1 MISGIPINSGHPLT
15 CHTPPQGFVVTA
27 GVVGGVLVPTS
38 GSMMSLP
45 MHSHTHTHTHTR
57 ARARMHTCEVLPGSR
72 APARLWSLLPL

>member
-45 MHSHTHTHTHTR
+45 MHSHTHTHTHAR
-57 ARARMHTCEVLPGSR
+57 ARAHAHM
-72 APARLWSLLPL
+72 